1 MIVKYTGQQKVE
13 YASISTS
20 QFVGRQRE
28 LNLIWNHY
36 HAASN
41 GNAHVVL
48 VSGEPGIGKTRL
60 LDEIARRAA
69 QDGAIILRGGAS
81 EAEGMPPYLPFVEAL
96 GRYIQV
102 SPLDQLR
109 THVAAAPQVLAT
121 LLPELITR
129 LGELPASAPLPP
141 EQARFRLYEAIG
153 MFLQAIGAP
162 HALVLILDD
171 LQWADSASLDLL
183 CQVARH
189 QPNAH
194 LLMVGAYRES
204 EVAYHSALAR
214 TLTELSRQRVLTTVT
229 IGRLSPVETG
239 TLAESKLSGAI
250 QPAAKALLHTHS
262 EGNPFFA
269 EELLEGWIEQGA
281 LVYEQNQWMA
291 LTLLDH
297 ALPPSIVGV
306 LRQRFERLA
315 AQNIDHLRVAAV
327 MGRTFDLSLLAAVQ
341 EQEIEAIEAGL
352 LEAVH
357 ARLVQADQTGTFT
370 FTHDNIRECLY
381 AEVSTSRR
389 RRLHGLIGGLLETQY
404 GQEQT
409 MN

>member
-1 MIVKYTGQQKVE
+1 MAAKYTGQQKVE
-13 YASISTS
+13 YASISPS

-60 LDEIARRAA
+60 LDELGALATK
-69 QDGAIILRGGAS
+69 DGAIVLHGGAS
-81 EAEGMPPYLPFVEAL
+81 EAEGMPPYLPFLEAF
-96 GRYIQV
+96 GRYIQTT
-102 SPLDQLR
+102 PLDLLR
-109 THVAAAPQVLAT
+109 AQVAAAPQVLAT

-171 LQWADSASLDLL
+171 LQWADTASLDLL
-183 CQVARH
+183 CHVARH

-204 EVAYHSALAR
+204 EVLLHSALAR

-229 IGRLSPVETG
+229 IGPLSSVETG
-239 TLAESKLSGAI
+239 TLAASTLSGAI
-250 QPAAKALLHTHS
+250 QPAAKALLHTH
-262 EGNPFFA
+262 
-269 EELLEGWIEQGA
+269 
-281 LVYEQNQWMA
+281 
-291 LTLLDH
+291 
-297 ALPPSIVGV
+297 
-306 LRQRFERLA
+306 
-315 AQNIDHLRVAAV
+315 
-327 MGRTFDLSLLAAVQ
+327 
-341 EQEIEAIEAGL
+341 
-352 LEAVH
+352 
-357 ARLVQADQTGTFT
+357 
-370 FTHDNIRECLY
+370 
-381 AEVSTSRR
+381 
-389 RRLHGLIGGLLETQY
+389 
-404 GQEQT
+404 
-409 MN
+409 